1 MQHDSDQEPSGV
13 FRSPLLYSSAILVI
27 VAAVVG
33 WILYS
38 RWQENRAFAER
49 TAAETRSQDQR
60 TVELMGGDKF
70 EILNLYVTPLSIDA
84 GDTAEVCYGVA
95 NAKQVRLDPPA
106 GPVWPSY
113 SRCVDVTPRKDTT
126 YTLTAVDAAGNS
138 KTATV
143 TLRVH

>member
-1 MQHDSDQEPSGV
+1 MQYDSDQEPSGI
-13 FRSPLLYSSAILVI
+13 FRSPLLYSSAVLVV

-33 WILYS
+33 WIFFS

-49 TAAETRSQDQR
+49 AAQQTRLQDQR
-60 TVELMGGDKF
+60 IVDAMGGDTF
-70 EILNLYVTPLSIDA
+70 EIMNFYVTPLSIEA
-84 GDTAEVCYGVA
+84 GESAEVCYGVA
-95 NAKQVRLDPPA
+95 NAKQVHLDPPV

-113 SRCVDVTPRKDTT
+113 SRCLDVTPRKDTT
-126 YTLTAVDAAGNS
+126 YTLTAEDAAGNT

>member
-1 MQHDSDQEPSGV
+1 MQHDSDQEPSGA

-49 TAAETRSQDQR
+49 NAAQTRSQDER

-70 EILNLYVTPLSIDA
+70 EILNFYVTPLSISV

-95 NAKQVRLDPPA
+95 NAKQVGLDPPA

-126 YTLTAVDAAGNS
+126 YTLTAEDAAGNS

>member
-1 MQHDSDQEPSGV
+1 MQNDSDQEPSGV
-13 FRSPLLYSSAILVI
+13 FRNPLLYSSVVLVV

-33 WILYS
+33 WMFFS
-38 RWQENRAFAER
+38 RWQENRAYDER
-49 TAAETRSQDQR
+49 ASQRTRAQNQR

-70 EILNLYVTPLSIDA
+70 EILDFYVSPVSIEA
-84 GDTAEVCYGVA
+84 GESAEVCYSVA

-113 SRCVDVTPRKDTT
+113 SRCLDVAPHKDTT
-126 YTLTAVDAAGNS
+126 YTLTAEDAAGNT
-138 KTATV
+138 KTATT

>member
-70 EILNLYVTPLSIDA
+70 EILNFYVTPLSIVA